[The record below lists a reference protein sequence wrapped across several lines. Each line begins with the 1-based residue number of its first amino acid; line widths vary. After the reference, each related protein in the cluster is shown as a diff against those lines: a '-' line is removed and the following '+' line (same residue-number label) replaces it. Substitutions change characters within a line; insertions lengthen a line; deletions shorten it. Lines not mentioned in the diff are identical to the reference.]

1 MPHVIAVSNQ
11 KGGVGKTTTA
21 VNLAA
26 SLAQLGHP
34 TLLVDLDPQ
43 GNASSGVGCPM
54 DAVEVGA
61 YDVLLGQRSLDECTY
76 GTSVDGLDVVPATPA
91 MIGAEIELYGVPRAQ
106 LLLKNAMTEVA
117 PFYSFVVLD
126 SPPSLGMLTVNALA
140 AANSVLV
147 PVQGEYFALEGVG
160 ALMRSMAQ
168 VRKALNPGLRREG
181 LVITMYDHR
190 NRLCR
195 AVEDELREVF
205 PGEVFDTVIPRNVKL
220 GEAPSHGEPALAYQ
234 PMSVGA
240 RTYLALAQELLEK
253 NHASVALEVSA

>member
-54 DAVEVGA
+54 SAVDVGT
-61 YDVLLGQRSLDECTY
+61 YDVLIGQKPLGECTY
-76 GTSVDGLDVVPATPA
+76 GTSIDGLDVVPATAA

-106 LLLKNAMTEVA
+106 LLLKNAMAEVA
-117 PFYSFVVLD
+117 AFYSFVILD

-205 PGEVFDTVIPRNVKL
+205 PDEVFDTVIPRNVKL

>member
-1 MPHVIAVSNQ
+1 MPHVLAVSNQ

-26 SLAQLGHP
+26 SLAHLGHP
-34 TLLVDLDPQ
+34 TLLIDLDPQ
-43 GNASSGVGCPM
+43 GNASSGLGCPM
-54 DAVEVGA
+54 GEVEAGT
-61 YDVLLGQRSLDECTY
+61 YDVLLGDASITECTY
-76 GTSVDGLDVVPATPA
+76 GSSVDGLDVVPATHA

-106 LLLKNAMTEVA
+106 LLLKNACAGIE
-117 PFYSFVVLD
+117 PFYDFVILD

-140 AANSVLV
+140 AAHSVLV

-168 VRKALNPGLRREG
+168 VRKALNPQLRREG
-181 LVITMYDHR
+181 ILITMYDHR

-195 AVEDELREVF
+195 AVEDELRDVFPSEVF
-205 PGEVFDTVIPRNVKL
+205 ETVIPRNVKL
-220 GEAPSHGEPALAYQ
+220 GEAPSHGEPVLSYQ

-240 RTYLALAQELLEK
+240 RTYLALAQELLAK
-253 NHASVALEVSA
+253 NHAHLTLEVSA